1 MRAMPMKKKAPAR
14 KKATPPRK
22 AAAKKAAPKKKA
34 AAKDSAAKPG
44 KWGIRTAPKGDR
56 FYEPEMTIR
65 KVALRMPQASED
77 FPWGHRAFRVGGA
90 KGKIFLFLAWDQG
103 VFSVTTKLPQSQSM
117 ALTLPVSELTG
128 YGMGKSGWV
137 TARFQGRDDVPV
149 GLLVQWIEESFR
161 AIAPKKVAALL
172 KESDPPAL

>member
-1 MRAMPMKKKAPAR
+1 MVIK
-14 KKATPPRK
+14 
-22 AAAKKAAPKKKA
+22 KKAAPRKKTAAKKKA
-34 AAKDSAAKPG
+34 AARKPAARPDKARPG
-44 KWGIRTAPKGDR
+44 KWGIRTAPKGHR

-65 KVALRMPQASED
+65 KFALGMPQAAED
-77 FPWGHRAFRVGGA
+77 FPWGHRAFRVG
-90 KGKIFLFLAWDQG
+90 KGKIFLFLAWDNG
-103 VFSVTTKLPQSQSM
+103 VFTVTAKLPQSQSM
-117 ALTLPVSELTG
+117 ALTLPFAELTG

-172 KESDPPAL
+172 AAGVS